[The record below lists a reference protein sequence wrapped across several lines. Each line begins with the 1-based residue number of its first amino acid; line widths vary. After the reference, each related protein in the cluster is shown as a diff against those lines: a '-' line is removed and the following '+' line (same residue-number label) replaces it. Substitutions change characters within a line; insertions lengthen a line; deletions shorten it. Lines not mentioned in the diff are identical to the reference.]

1 MAKEEFLTL
10 EVNAQKLRGMIH
22 LPSGKG
28 PFPAVALFHGFGGQ
42 RMEPHFIFVKLAR
55 LLAKNKIIAA
65 RFDFRGS
72 GESEGEFEKMTVLTE
87 VEDGMKIMDFLSKH
101 PLVDRTRLGVVGLS
115 LGGCIARLVAT
126 ERDDIKCLVLWS
138 AVADIEELMREK
150 QEEQGKELARK
161 GYIDSGGN
169 KVGKNFWHALSQV
182 KKLETL
188 SNYKGE
194 ALIIHGTEDEVVPL
208 EHAYRFKKVLPSCK
222 LKEIKGADHTYNR
235 VEWEEEVLKETV
247 NFLKEKL

>member
-1 MAKEEFLTL
+1 MAKEEFSTL
-10 EVNAQKLRGMIH
+10 EVNTQKLRGMIH

-55 LLAKNKIIAA
+55 LLAKNEIIAA

-72 GESEGEFEKMTVLTE
+72 GESDGEFEKMTILTE

-126 ERDDIKCLVLWS
+126 ERDNIRCLVLWS
-138 AVADIEELMREK
+138 AVADVEELMREK
-150 QEEQGKELARK
+150 LREQDEELARK
-161 GYIDSGGN
+161 GYI
-169 KVGKNFWHALSQV
+169 
-182 KKLETL
+182 
-188 SNYKGE
+188 
-194 ALIIHGTEDEVVPL
+194 
-208 EHAYRFKKVLPSCK
+208 
-222 LKEIKGADHTYNR
+222 EIQ
-235 VEWEEEVLKETV
+235 EEIR
-247 NFLKEKL
+247 